1 MLQTI
6 HDKAKGWVAYAIVG
20 LITIPFALFGIE
32 QYIGGGGKLAAAVVN
47 GEEISVEQVQ
57 NTLREMKQ
65 QFGGQLPPGMDDT
78 ALKTAALDSVI
89 NQVLIQQKIRD
100 GGYRASDRNVADAI
114 AAIEVFQKDGKFDQ
128 QTYDNFLK
136 MQRRDPVSFE
146 AQVRAD
152 LTEQQL
158 RDAAVATAFIPKTE
172 MERYESLRN
181 QQRELEVFTLKMT
194 DFQTQ
199 AQVGDQQIADY
210 YAQNKAAF
218 MTEEKVQIAY
228 LELKRDDLAAKLT
241 LDDAALQQWFEDNA
255 ERYAKPE
262 ERTVSHILVS
272 VDDPAKD
279 AEAKQR
285 IDALYADIQA
295 GKRTFED
302 VAKTDSDDKNTAD
315 NGGSLGAIVLADWG
329 PEFTKAVTA
338 LAAGQMSEPVKTEA
352 GYEIIR
358 VIEIKPAVA
367 QEFVTVKA
375 AVEKD
380 YRTEQADKAFV
391 DAADKMQTLAYE
403 NDGDLA
409 SIATALNLNVQQ
421 SDWATQSQG
430 QGIVA
435 DEKVR
440 NAAFAEEVLKS
451 GKNSEALELADGHVV
466 VLRVINHEAAAQKPL
481 ESVQADIRSQ
491 LLAQASRQ
499 LTAQKGEAVLTKLS
513 ATQTWSVLTDEGIG
527 DESGVEKLGLV
538 TRTDSK
544 LSPEIAQKA
553 FAMNAPVEGKSSWAG
568 IVLGTGDYVVINL
581 KAVKTGDATA
591 ADATSNR
598 LYGQS
603 LGMRELSAMLES
615 LRESAEIETHPENL

>member
-20 LITIPFALFGIE
+20 LITVPFALFGIE

-65 QFGGQLPPGMDDT
+65 QFGGQLPPGMDDA

-89 NQVLIQQKIRD
+89 NQALIQQKIRD
-100 GGYRASDRNVADAI
+100 GGYRASDQNVADAI
-114 AAIEVFQKDGKFDQ
+114 VAIEVFQKDGKFDQ

-136 MQRRDPVSFE
+136 MQRRDPASFE

-158 RDAAVATAFIPKTE
+158 RDTAVTTAFIPKAE

-181 QQRELEVFTLKMT
+181 QQRELEIFTLKMT
-194 DFQTQ
+194 DFQAQ
-199 AQVGDQQIADY
+199 AQVSDQQVADY

-241 LDDAALQQWFEDNA
+241 LDEAALQQWFEDNA

-338 LAAGQMSEPVKTEA
+338 LAVGQMSEPVKTEA

-358 VIEIKPAVA
+358 VTEIKPAVA

-409 SIATALNLNVQQ
+409 PIATALGLSVQQ

-435 DEKVR
+435 DEKIR
-440 NAAFAEEVLKS
+440 STAFTEEVLKS

-481 ESVQADIRSQ
+481 EVVQADIRSQ
-491 LLAQASRQ
+491 LLVQASRQ
-499 LTAQKGEAVLTKLS
+499 LTAQKGEAVLAKLNTTQAWS
-513 ATQTWSVLTDEGIG
+513 ALTDEGVG
-527 DESGVEKLGLV
+527 NESGVEKLGLV
-538 TRTDSK
+538 ARTDSK
-544 LSPEIAQKA
+544 LSPEISQKA

-568 IVLGTGDYVVINL
+568 IVLSTGDYVVINV
-581 KAVKTGDATA
+581 KAVKTGDATS
-591 ADATSNR
+591 ADATSSR

-603 LGMRELSAMLES
+603 LGMRELSAMLEG